1 MNKTF
6 LATAV
11 LMALTGVSQATT
23 TDYSNQTLN
32 SAIVVQGSG
41 NSATGN
47 DVTVTGT
54 SVIKDANVNISA
66 GYNEGLF
73 VYNGA
78 TANFGGDY
86 LKVKFTTTDADKRFA
101 GVHIRCA
108 DEDSSVVFNS
118 KLTEIDVTGPGASDV
133 WGYGLLVNGMGT
145 KKASA
150 KFTGEDVSI
159 KATTKNYC

>member
-66 GYNEGLF
+66 GYNDL
-73 VYNGA
+73 
-78 TANFGGDY
+78 NFQ
-86 LKVKFTTTDADKRFA
+86 A
-101 GVHIRCA
+101 
-108 DEDSSVVFNS
+108 
-118 KLTEIDVTGPGASDV
+118 
-133 WGYGLLVNGMGT
+133 
-145 KKASA
+145 
-150 KFTGEDVSI
+150 
-159 KATTKNYC
+159 